1 MPRGS
6 IVVTRAAGVGE
17 GTLNI
22 TILAV
27 DTSLSWLDYFA
38 LPSTI
43 AGRWGQHPEV
53 SRKESPYRHAT
64 HAVGGR
70 MMMSVPRIDFPGSIE
85 KLERDCCAYN
95 DATTFCDSCLR
106 RFGPGERISETSL
119 GSISSYLW
127 ARYAQHVSR
136 ASSE

>member
-6 IVVTRAAGVGE
+6 VVVTRNTGVGE

-22 TILAV
+22 PILAV
-27 DTSLSWLDYFA
+27 DASLAWLNYFA

-43 AGRWGQHPEV
+43 AGRWGQRPDV

-70 MMMSVPRIDFPGSIE
+70 MVMSVPRTRA
-85 KLERDCCAYN
+85 L
-95 DATTFCDSCLR
+95 SCIV
-106 RFGPGERISETSL
+106 E
-119 GSISSYLW
+119 
-127 ARYAQHVSR
+127 
-136 ASSE
+136 